1 MAKRQKTIQ
10 KFLEINGWSN
20 AERIKLGGDAS
31 FRTYYRLKDKGRGA
45 ILMDAPP
52 DLEQVDPF
60 LKIARH
66 LKSLGYSAPSIFAAN
81 RGLGLVLLEDFG
93 ENTFTSLLAAG
104 ENEKKL
110 YLLATDFLI
119 DLHSRPLN
127 QTVPNNLEQ
136 YTLNKFI
143 AEVSLLTD
151 WFVPAFNNWGLSE
164 ESKLEY
170 ESKWRQLIGLDLG
183 VPQNLV
189 LRDYHVDNL
198 MRLEDRVGIAACGLL
213 DFQDAV
219 VGPVTYDLIS
229 LIEDARRDVS
239 IETAESVKKKY
250 LSAFPNICPNQFRR
264 SMAVLGAQ
272 RHAKVIGI
280 FTRLCVRDKKM
291 VYLEHIPRVW
301 RLFENACNHPE
312 LSIMKTWIDENIPAK
327 YRRIPEGLAASC

>member
-1 MAKRQKTIQ
+1 
-10 KFLEINGWSN
+10 
-20 AERIKLGGDAS
+20 
-31 FRTYYRLKDKGRGA
+31 
-45 ILMDAPP
+45 MDAPP

-151 WFVPAFNNWGLSE
+151 WFVPAFNYWWLS
-164 ESKLEY
+164 
-170 ESKWRQLIGLDLG
+170 
-183 VPQNLV
+183 
-189 LRDYHVDNL
+189 
-198 MRLEDRVGIAACGLL
+198 
-213 DFQDAV
+213 
-219 VGPVTYDLIS
+219 
-229 LIEDARRDVS
+229 
-239 IETAESVKKKY
+239 
-250 LSAFPNICPNQFRR
+250 
-264 SMAVLGAQ
+264 
-272 RHAKVIGI
+272 
-280 FTRLCVRDKKM
+280 
-291 VYLEHIPRVW
+291 
-301 RLFENACNHPE
+301 
-312 LSIMKTWIDENIPAK
+312 
-327 YRRIPEGLAASC
+327 